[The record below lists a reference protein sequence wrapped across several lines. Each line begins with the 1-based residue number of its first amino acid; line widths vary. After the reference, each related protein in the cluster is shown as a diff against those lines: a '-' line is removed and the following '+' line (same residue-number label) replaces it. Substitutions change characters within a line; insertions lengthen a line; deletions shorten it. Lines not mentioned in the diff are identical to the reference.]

1 VSVKAPAPNRG
12 SGSKEIF
19 INAFDNA
26 KLPPKKMPPD
36 RVALIKI
43 FELVY

>member
-1 VSVKAPAPNRG
+1 MCVSVKAPAPKRG
-12 SGSKEIF
+12 TGAKDFF

-36 RVALIKI
+36 RMALIKI
-43 FELVY
+43 F